1 MAAGCLP
8 TTETKNNQRMKKL
21 FFLLSAVFCAAT
33 SALAQYPNVATLTHD
48 SDVKAFYGD
57 SAFVKAMEVA
67 ADGDYV
73 TLSSGRF
80 VAPTI
85 LKAVTVRGA
94 GMWNDDTDPKY
105 IIAQTIVEGRLD
117 FAIPETTTQAFS
129 MEGVFVRG
137 TSMTTTWLRN
147 ASFVKCEFGSG
158 WVGPKSG
165 ASYLH
170 AQLKDVSFMN
180 CYIQSTPGAS
190 SNNAIASGGN
200 ILAVNSY
207 IEYLYCYSGNAER
220 SYANIFNCYL
230 YGNPVYYE
238 NCMIYN
244 SVIDNSSTSES
255 NLPTSATAYNCL
267 ADQLMFGKCYGSGNK
282 AIQTGFNENFTSYYK
297 LTDEA
302 AAKYLGTDGTQ
313 VGMYG
318 GASPFSPIPN
328 YPRIKKFNVASQP
341 TADGKLDVEI
351 QVSTYEAEDTD
362 DSQQTTNP

>member
-1 MAAGCLP
+1 
-8 TTETKNNQRMKKL
+8 MKKL
-21 FFLLSAVFCAAT
+21 FFLLATVFCAAT
-33 SALAQYPNVATLTHD
+33 GSYAQYPNVATLTHD

-80 VAPTI
+80 VAPIIT
-85 LKAVTVRGA
+85 KAVTVRGA
-94 GMWNDDTDPKY
+94 GMWNDSTDPKY
-105 IIAQTIVEGRLD
+105 IIAQTIVEGTLD
-117 FAIPETTTQAFS
+117 FAIPEATTQAFS
-129 MEGVFVRG
+129 MEGVYVRG
-137 TSMTTTWLRN
+137 ASMTTTWLRN
-147 ASFVKCEFGSG
+147 ASFVKCEFGDG

-165 ASYLH
+165 TTYEYAK
-170 AQLKDVSFMN
+170 LKDVSFMN
-180 CYIQSTPGAS
+180 CYIQETP
-190 SNNAIASGGN
+190 SNTANNKIQLGGN

-207 IEYLYCYSGNAER
+207 IKFLYCYTNVSGR

-230 YGNPVYYE
+230 YGDPDNYE

-244 SVIDNSSTSES
+244 SIVASTGISDNYC
-255 NLPTSATAYNCL
+255 LPSSATAYNCV
-267 ADQLMFGKCYGSGNK
+267 AGYFESTSSSSVDFFSKCYGSGNTTLDNTK
-282 AIQTGFNENFTSYYK
+282 SLWTGEYK

-362 DSQQTTNP
+362 DSQQTNN